1 MAVPSSLP
9 PSLGRLIEA
18 LTQLPGIGPKTAS
31 RLAFYLWRA
40 PAETALT
47 LAEALRDLKANT
59 RLCSVCFNITEN
71 DPCLICADSTREHDL
86 ICVVEEPMDVAAI
99 ERARTYRGVYHV
111 LHGVL
116 SPINGIGPDDLRIDA
131 LVERVRRAAERG
143 QPIREYPTWRP
154 IPQWKGEMTARVHPA
169 PSWPAGREYYRAG
182 SRLTGGWGTL
192 EYADDCDGEPRNGRS
207 RSACSSPASDIGQ
220 VYGTARRRKPHT
232 YSSGMMNPT

>member
-1 MAVPSSLP
+1 MAASNSLP
-9 PSLGRLIEA
+9 PSLSRLIEA

-59 RLCSVCFNITEN
+59 RLCSICFNITES
-71 DPCLICADSTREHDL
+71 DPCPICADSAREHDL

-99 ERARTYRGVYHV
+99 ERARAYRGVYHV

-131 LVERVRRAAERG
+131 LVDRVRRAAERG
-143 QPIREYPTWRP
+143 QPIREVILATNPTVE
-154 IPQWKGEMTARVHPA
+154 GEMTAAFIQRKLAGLGVSVTRLA
-169 PSWPAGREYYRAG
+169 RGLPAGG
-182 SRLTGGWGTL
+182 DL
-192 EYADDCDGEPRNGRS
+192 EYADEVTLSRALEGRQ
-207 RSACSSPASDIGQ
+207 RL
-220 VYGTARRRKPHT
+220 
-232 YSSGMMNPT
+232 